1 MSQTTLQLPTT
12 GTVSGLSYTTQLN
25 AHLAA
30 LASNNSGATEPT
42 VTFAFMKWWDTS
54 ADPALEK
61 VRNVANSAWIT
72 VGSLSS
78 AGVYTPLIGAGAIT
92 QTMIADGSI
101 STGKIADVAVTSGK
115 LGSGSVV
122 EAKIGSGA
130 VTEGKIG
137 AGAVTTDKLGANAV
151 TSAKMSNTGASA
163 GAYTNANVTI
173 DAAGRVI
180 AIASGTPGGA
190 NLVKLGTLTLTSGSS
205 LALTSISASKALVIV
220 LNGARASNNLNHLEL
235 ALSSNNGSS
244 YGSSFRIT
252 NSGSAGTPAYGGLIT
267 IFNTGVTATNKT
279 IVPQI
284 WDSQS
289 DGGYWGT
296 VAVDSGITGIV
307 NALRISAS
315 SGNLGTGTAEI
326 YGLQ

>member
-1 MSQTTLQLPTT
+1 MSQTDLAMPVV
-12 GTVSGLSYTTQLN
+12 GVVSGLAFATELN
-25 AHLAA
+25 THLAA
-30 LASNNSGATEPT
+30 LASKNSGNSAPS
-42 VTFAFMKWWDTS
+42 VTFPFMNWVDTS
-54 ADPALEK
+54 VSPAIWK
-61 VRNVANSAWIT
+61 VRNAANNAWIEIGT
-72 VGSLSS
+72 LS
-78 AGVYTPLIGAGAIT
+78 AGNVFVPTIGAGAIT

-101 STGKIADVAVTSGK
+101 STGKIADVAITSGK

-130 VTEGKIG
+130 VTDTKIG
-137 AGAVTTDKLGANAV
+137 SGAVTTDKLAANAV

-173 DAAGRVI
+173 DAAGRVT

-205 LALTSISASKALVIV
+205 LALTSISASKALVIA
-220 LNGARASNNLNHLEL
+220 LNGARASNNLNYLEL

-252 NSGSAGTPAYGGLIT
+252 NAGSAGAPAYGGLIT

-296 VAVDSGITGIV
+296 VGVDSGITGIID
-307 NALRISAS
+307 ALRISAS